1 MSLKSDLI
9 KGIKV
14 MKRTIIQESNGLIQI
29 QVKQHPFLNKTQCEA
44 TIILFKDTDTAQED

>member
-1 MSLKSDLI
+1 
-9 KGIKV
+9 
-14 MKRTIIQESNGLIQI
+14 MKRTIIQESNLIQI